1 MSYSTDYFDE
11 PDKFIPERWNKSK
24 EDSIHPFVSL
34 PFGFGQRGC
43 YGNVIT
49 CILYP
54 LLTSSIIHRAS
65 SSWAGDIH
73 PPHQAHPQIHPLHW
87 PRLHCSVSGNSP
99 QTKRTRP
106 HHYQGEITVTVII
119 MMHVFCEHILHNY
132 YELCRWMWGRGWL
145 RSWDRSGFELNFSI
159 SLAYS
164 VIV

>member
-1 MSYSTDYFDE
+1 MYPATETNFREIETDTVMNGYQVPAGVSVFHNHPLIMIVYSFLYMQTSVLSCNSVMSYSTDYFDE

-65 SSWAGDIH
+65 SS
-73 PPHQAHPQIHPLHW
+73 
-87 PRLHCSVSGNSP
+87 
-99 QTKRTRP
+99 
-106 HHYQGEITVTVII
+106 
-119 MMHVFCEHILHNY
+119 
-132 YELCRWMWGRGWL
+132 
-145 RSWDRSGFELNFSI
+145 
-159 SLAYS
+159 
-164 VIV
+164 